1 MSLLKMRIVVHNILI
16 GDVEDPEL
24 YAAAPILEWEK
35 TEKGRWLLANSYRQM
50 EYNVVPDPSVYS
62 NRVVL
67 YAWLTEE
74 DYTFYQLKWG

>member
-1 MSLLKMRIVVHNILI
+1 MGLKHVVHSILI

-35 TEKGRWLLANSYRQM
+35 TEKGRWLMANSYKQM
-50 EYNVVPDPSVYS
+50 EYKVVSDPSAYS
-62 NRVVL
+62 YRVVL

-74 DYTFYQLKWG
+74 DFTFYQLKWGNV